1 MTNRY
6 TPFGYGVEHGA
17 VITIQEEVV
26 ELRGIF
32 QSYVSGKSLK
42 KIAEELAERK
52 VPYLPG
58 KCQWNKNRVAR
69 LLCDSRYV
77 GADAFPAVISQEEF
91 QHAQAVRGQNST
103 QKNCV
108 HERVISEAA
117 VPILCGCCG
126 SPAMRRQDRRTAY
139 KQKWVCTNRQCGKH
153 YLITDERLNHM
164 IKELLT
170 QADIETLDSAPAN
183 SSELNR
189 LENEIA
195 RLMEQAQPDGEA
207 LRTMILE
214 TAAKKYEAASHG
226 RHITDR
232 LRTDLQKANLS
243 DFITRQQIMSIAK
256 QITLLSDDAIQITLM
271 NDQVIERGEHSG
283 E

>member
-6 TPFGYGVEHGA
+6 TPFGYGIEDGA
-17 VITIQEEVV
+17 VITVQEEVV
-26 ELRGIF
+26 ELRGIYH
-32 QSYVSGKSLK
+32 SYISGMSLK
-42 KIAEELAERK
+42 KIAEELTERK

-58 KCQWNKNRVAR
+58 KFQWNKNRVAR
-69 LLCDSRYV
+69 LLCDNRYV
-77 GADAFPAVISQEEF
+77 GVEAFPAVISHEEF
-91 QHAQAVRGQNST
+91 QQAQAVRGQNST

-117 VPILCGCCG
+117 VPMLCGCCG

-164 IKELLT
+164 IKELLSRVEV
-170 QADIETLDSAPAN
+170 ETLDCAAN

-243 DFITRQQIMSIAK
+243 DFITRQQIMGIAK
-256 QITLLSDDAIQITLM
+256 QIILLSDDALQITLM
-271 NDQVIERGEHSG
+271 NDQAVERREHNGE
-283 E
+283 

>member
-6 TPFGYGVEHGA
+6 TPFGYGVENGV
-17 VITIQEEVV
+17 VITVQEEVT

-32 QSYVSGKSLK
+32 QSYISGKSLK
-42 KIAEELAERK
+42 KIAEELTERK

-77 GADAFPAVISQEEF
+77 GTDAFPAVISQEEF
-91 QHAQAVRGQNST
+91 RQAQAVRGLNST
-103 QKNCV
+103 QTNCV

-117 VPILCGCCG
+117 VPMLCGCCG

-139 KQKWVCTNRQCGKH
+139 KQKWVCANRQCGKH
-153 YLITDERLNHM
+153 YLITDERFSHM
-164 IKELLT
+164 IKELLS
-170 QADIETLDSAPAN
+170 QAEVETLDVAVINFSD
-183 SSELNR
+183 LNR

-207 LRTMILE
+207 LRTLILE

-256 QITLLSDDAIQITLM
+256 QITLLSDDSIQITLM
-271 NDQVIERGEHSG
+271 NDQVVKRGEHNG